1 MGVLKAV
8 IIRILTGLEKR
19 VEDMSETL
27 NTEIRSNRDKLF
39 NKQMRNTL
47 NRMNGRLEE
56 AGEHN
61 DLEDRV
67 TKSNQTEQKGEKKTY
82 AKQEGT
88 QGTQ

>member
-1 MGVLKAV
+1 
-8 IIRILTGLEKR
+8 
-19 VEDMSETL
+19 
-27 NTEIRSNRDKLF
+27 
-39 NKQMRNTL
+39 MRNSL
-47 NRMNGRLEE
+47 NRLDGRLEE

>member
-1 MGVLKAV
+1 
-8 IIRILTGLEKR
+8 
-19 VEDMSETL
+19 
-27 NTEIRSNRDKLF
+27 
-39 NKQMRNTL
+39 MRNTL

-67 TKSNQTEQKGEKKTY
+67 TKSNQTEQKGEKKNY